1 MELPGG
7 AVNIYAA
14 SNAYARIGR
23 AGPGLAGPGKI
34 VTLNLAPPISPACRR
49 ARGTPGVKP

>member
-7 AVNIYAA
+7 AVGNAA
-14 SNAYARIGR
+14 NNAYARIGR